1 MKEVSS
7 HELSSTTQFNK
18 YRERK
23 CSDAPLIFEI
33 AILAL
38 SRKEASPVEST
49 DSQFSSSA
57 VRSSLV
63 KLFSAPV
70 TSRTGAENSFTSD
83 ERTRC
88 CLTQKVQILA

>member
-23 CSDAPLIFEI
+23 GSDAPLIFEI

-57 VRSSLV
+57 EPRAE
-63 KLFSAPV
+63 LF
-70 TSRTGAENSFTSD
+70 RFG
-83 ERTRC
+83 
-88 CLTQKVQILA
+88 

>member
-18 YRERK
+18 YSERK
-23 CSDAPLIFEI
+23 GSDAPLIFEI

-57 VRSSLV
+57 ARDRS
-63 KLFSAPV
+63 
-70 TSRTGAENSFTSD
+70 
-83 ERTRC
+83 
-88 CLTQKVQILA
+88 

>member
-7 HELSSTTQFNK
+7 HELLGPTQFNK
-18 YRERK
+18 YRARPG
-23 CSDAPLIFEI
+23 SDAPLLVEI

-57 VRSSLV
+57 ARDRS
-63 KLFSAPV
+63 
-70 TSRTGAENSFTSD
+70 
-83 ERTRC
+83 
-88 CLTQKVQILA
+88 

>member
-49 DSQFSSSA
+49 DSQFSSS
-57 VRSSLV
+57 
-63 KLFSAPV
+63 
-70 TSRTGAENSFTSD
+70 GAENSFPSD
-83 ERTRC
+83 ERTGC

>member
-7 HELSSTTQFNK
+7 DELSWQLNSTK

-23 CSDAPLIFEI
+23 GSDAPLIFKI

-57 VRSSLV
+57 ARDRSWKQFYERQTHRVL
-63 KLFSAPV
+63 
-70 TSRTGAENSFTSD
+70 SD
-83 ERTRC
+83 P
-88 CLTQKVQILA
+88 

>member
-7 HELSSTTQFNK
+7 NELSSTTQFNK

-23 CSDAPLIFEI
+23 GSAAPLIFEI

-57 VRSSLV
+57 ARDRS
-63 KLFSAPV
+63 
-70 TSRTGAENSFTSD
+70 
-83 ERTRC
+83 
-88 CLTQKVQILA
+88 